1 MCERSV
7 QPAVFEVPRGMG
19 QWAGASGV
27 SSWSTPVAEV
37 LACRWLE
44 EWAPGE
50 CFPKDPLKTP
60 YVALSPKPSYGVSSA
75 GTRLNNPGQ
84 RKQLGLE
91 TAVFGDFTEWVA
103 ELRDTVLDVL
113 ET

>member
-1 MCERSV
+1 MSAFQRTHSRS
-7 QPAVFEVPRGMG
+7 
-19 QWAGASGV
+19 
-27 SSWSTPVAEV
+27 
-37 LACRWLE
+37 
-44 EWAPGE
+44 
-50 CFPKDPLKTP
+50 P